1 MEYEVVV
8 VGGGIGG
15 LTATALLAARGLN
28 VCLLERQSQVGGCLA
43 NFEYQGYQFDPT
55 YGLFSGWE
63 DHGIWPR
70 IFAELP
76 IEPPTARALPSPY
89 TVRFPERT
97 EVAVVSDAREF
108 ENELRRR
115 FPECA
120 DVASDFYQRLE
131 TETRAASPE
140 TKLAD
145 LLQNT
150 SIRFRRFIDVQLETF
165 AQCSSETC
173 SVEIAAQ
180 VLNRRYW
187 EIDGGGQA
195 LAHSLAASAKASGA
209 KLRLDTPV
217 LRLAYATSGEPIG
230 VDLLSGEQVTAT
242 RAIISNLTAWD
253 TYGKLVGLAK
263 TPPALSSQL
272 RKLQSWGVYLLF
284 LSMDCDAVSRLSS
297 RRVLALTDWQSEQPY
312 DPSMAQLVFTA
323 SNSDLRPRDA
333 KRAVTISTFSNAEEW
348 FSFHED
354 HSVHEERDQQMLEG
368 TWSRLHSAFPELGDS
383 VEVIESA
390 TPQTFYE
397 STRRKFGMIGRP
409 FGLSHGADWKTHL
422 PNLLLASDTATRGLG
437 VAGVATSAL
446 AIADHITRFPRL

>member
-173 SVEIAAQ
+173 SVEIGPGSKST
-180 VLNRRYW
+180 LLGNRRR
-187 EIDGGGQA
+187 GP
-195 LAHSLAASAKASGA
+195 SLGTFVGCVCKSKRS
-209 KLRLDTPV
+209 
-217 LRLAYATSGEPIG
+217 E
-230 VDLLSGEQVTAT
+230 TAT
-242 RAIISNLTAWD
+242 RHS
-253 TYGKLVGLAK
+253 
-263 TPPALSSQL
+263 
-272 RKLQSWGVYLLF
+272 GV
-284 LSMDCDAVSRLSS
+284 ASRL
-297 RRVLALTDWQSEQPY
+297 RY
-312 DPSMAQLVFTA
+312 
-323 SNSDLRPRDA
+323 
-333 KRAVTISTFSNAEEW
+333 EW
-348 FSFHED
+348 
-354 HSVHEERDQQMLEG
+354 R
-368 TWSRLHSAFPELGDS
+368 
-383 VEVIESA
+383 
-390 TPQTFYE
+390 
-397 STRRKFGMIGRP
+397 
-409 FGLSHGADWKTHL
+409 ADWC
-422 PNLLLASDTATRGLG
+422 
-437 VAGVATSAL
+437 
-446 AIADHITRFPRL
+446 